1 MEVTLK
7 PDSLLWSII
16 AHRNS
21 LAINQYARVTRLSP
35 AFRVRLWLRETSL
48 YHPVVD
54 IQPPVFD
61 RLQHTAKTA
70 IKTGGGEGQGT
81 RRAYHPVADVQQGY
95 GGQHEP
101 PPWVH
106 TVLHAVASLHARGR
120 EGKGNLGRG
129 SGGGGGGGGLAVLY
143 VRHDHWIMA
152 RPFEIDRDQ
161 VITQATPFA
170 KRGLARLI
178 DHLLASHT
186 LFLRRVWLVWLV
198 IDSIFQLLR

>member
-1 MEVTLK
+1 MVNYRPQKFFGHQPICE
-7 PDSLLWSII
+7 SIDNI
-16 AHRNS
+16 HLGPKVYILS
-21 LAINQYARVTRLSP
+21 MARVTRLSP

-61 RLQHTAKTA
+61 RLQHTAKTAIKTA

-143 VRHDHWIMA
+143 V
-152 RPFEIDRDQ
+152 
-161 VITQATPFA
+161 
-170 KRGLARLI
+170 
-178 DHLLASHT
+178 
-186 LFLRRVWLVWLV
+186 
-198 IDSIFQLLR
+198 